1 MYLLQA
7 DKLVESIASST
18 PQEVMKT
25 LLDSAIKFGLKLL
38 AALAIYFIGA
48 WLIKRIKKLVMKGF
62 EKKGAE
68 PTLVTF
74 VNSFLTILLWA
85 VLILITITTLGVN
98 TTSIAALLAAGGV
111 ALGMALS
118 GTVQNFAGG
127 VMLLVFKP
135 FKVGDF
141 IEAQGYSGFV
151 KEVNIVSTKISTT
164 DNKTVILP
172 NGALSNGNI
181 SNYFPSK
188 LRRVDIPVNVA
199 YGASAEK
206 VKEEI
211 LKIIAT
217 DERILNA
224 ETEGADNP
232 FVALKE
238 LKDSGIEFV
247 VRVWVNSADYW
258 PVYFNLT
265 ENIYTNLP
273 KCEGISFPFPQLD
286 VHIKDKV

>member
-1 MYLLQA
+1 MFLLQA
-7 DKLVESIASST
+7 DKIVESFASST

-25 LLDSAIKFGLKLL
+25 LLESAIKFGLKLL

-68 PTLVTF
+68 PTLATF
-74 VNSFLTILLWA
+74 VNSFLTIVLWTLLI
-85 VLILITITTLGVN
+85 VLTITTLGVN

-135 FKVGDF
+135 FKVGDY
-141 IEAQGYSGFV
+141 IEAQGYAGFV
-151 KEVNIVSTKISTT
+151 KEVNIVSTKLTTT
-164 DNKTVILP
+164 DNKIVILP

-181 SNYFPSK
+181 SNYFPTK
-188 LRRVDIPVNVA
+188 LRRVDITVDVA
-199 YGASAEK
+199 YGASAEV

-217 DERILNA
+217 DARVLNA
-224 ETEGADNP
+224 ETEGAADP
-232 FVALKE
+232 FVALKS
-238 LKDSGIEFV
+238 LKDSSIEFV
-247 VRVWVNSADYW
+247 VRVWVNSPDYW
-258 PVYFNLT
+258 PVYFDLT

-273 KCEGISFPFPQLD
+273 KHEGISFPFPQLD
-286 VHIKDKV
+286 VHIQNN

>member
-7 DKLVESIASST
+7 DKLVDTIASST

-25 LLDSAIKFGLKLL
+25 LLDSAIRFGLKLL
-38 AALAIYFIGA
+38 AALAIYIIGA
-48 WLIKRIKKLVMKGF
+48 WLIKRIKRLVMKGF
-62 EKKGAE
+62 EKKGTE

-74 VNSFLTILLWA
+74 VSSFLTILLWT
-85 VLILITITTLGVN
+85 VLIVITITTLGVN

-135 FKVGDF
+135 FKVGDY
-141 IEAQGYSGFV
+141 IEAQGYAGFV
-151 KEVNIVSTKISTT
+151 KEVNIVSTKLTTT

-188 LRRVDIPVNVA
+188 LRRVDITVNVA
-199 YGASAEK
+199 YGASVEK

-211 LKIIAT
+211 LNIISA
-217 DERILNA
+217 DERILNS

-232 FVALKE
+232 FVALKT

-247 VRVWVNSADYW
+247 VRAWVNSPDYW

-265 ENIYTNLP
+265 ERIYTELP
-273 KCEGISFPFPQLD
+273 KREGISFPFPQLD
-286 VHIKDKV
+286 VHIKEK

>member
-1 MYLLQA
+1 
-7 DKLVESIASST
+7 
-18 PQEVMKT
+18 
-25 LLDSAIKFGLKLL
+25 
-38 AALAIYFIGA
+38 A
-48 WLIKRIKKLVMKGF
+48 WLIKRIKRLVMKGF
-62 EKKGAE
+62 EKKGTE

-74 VNSFLTILLWA
+74 VSSFLTILLWT
-85 VLILITITTLGVN
+85 VLIVITITTLGVN

-135 FKVGDF
+135 FKVGDY
-141 IEAQGYSGFV
+141 IEAQGYAGFV
-151 KEVNIVSTKISTT
+151 KEVNIVSTKLTTT

-188 LRRVDIPVNVA
+188 LRRVDITVNVA

-211 LKIIAT
+211 LNIISA

-224 ETEGADNP
+224 ETPGADNP
-232 FVALKE
+232 FVALKT
-238 LKDSGIEFV
+238 LKDSSIEFV
-247 VRVWVNSADYW
+247 VRAWVNSPDYW

-265 ENIYTNLP
+265 ERIYTELP
-273 KCEGISFPFPQLD
+273 KREGISFPFPQLD
-286 VHIKDKV
+286 VHIKEK